1 MLDSDEPENGLK
13 YLKDKI
19 DNYSK
24 GKNLIKNL
32 FEIFIYLFKNIQ
44 KHKKD
49 NNEEVRKLKE
59 SYETLLRF
67 SFLAQDEEQFSNE
80 SEYSKDQLHNF
91 YAATKLGQISPENN
105 NLDNNT
111 KKQENVVDEEKT
123 ETS

>member
-1 MLDSDEPENGLK
+1 M
-13 YLKDKI
+13 
-19 DNYSK
+19 
-24 GKNLIKNL
+24 
-32 FEIFIYLFKNIQ
+32 Q
-44 KHKKD
+44 KQKD

-80 SEYSKDQLHNF
+80 SEYSKDQLQNF

-111 KKQENVVDEEKT
+111 KKQENVVEEEKT